1 MASFLLRLRFRLN
14 SVVASRGEEELNDLR
29 GAPIVASKYAH
40 IQARSCLFVGCEILC
55 FLLTKTE
62 DLMSK
67 NCESDEFISPYGR
80 FLSLLHFIWGWD
92 SKSAG
97 GIDNSGECE

>member
-14 SVVASRGEEELNDLR
+14 SGVASRGEEELNDLR
-29 GAPIVASKYAH
+29 GASIVASKYAH

-67 NCESDEFISPYGR
+67 IFESGEFISPYGR
-80 FLSLLHFIWGWD
+80 FFISLAFYLGMGFQ
-92 SKSAG
+92 
-97 GIDNSGECE
+97 ERRRYR